1 MCLILFAHRV
11 HPRYP
16 LVIAANRDEFHER
29 ETHPA
34 SWWPDESILG
44 GRDLEAGGTW
54 LGVNPHGAFAAVTN
68 YRDPSVNEPGSPSR
82 GDLPVAALR
91 AGRPGAAFG
100 DWVDSHGD
108 RYNGFNLLFG
118 DERAVRYSSNRGVGT
133 RLLEPG
139 LYGLSNHLLE
149 SPWPK
154 VERGKSLMRTH
165 LAASSGPDPE
175 ALLDMLHDRQRP
187 DDAHLPDTGIG
198 LEWER
203 LLAPMFI
210 VSRRY
215 GTRASTVVLLDET
228 GLLSFAERTYDWQGN
243 TLDEAHYQ
251 FRAEDAPASDG

>member
-11 HPRYP
+11 HPRFP

-29 ETHPA
+29 ETRPA
-34 SWWPDESILG
+34 AWWPDEPILA

-54 LGVNPHGAFAAVTN
+54 LGVNPKGAFAAVTN
-68 YRDPSVNEPGSPSR
+68 YRDPSINEPGSPSR
-82 GDLPVAALR
+82 GALPVAALR
-91 AGRPGAAFG
+91 AGRPGRDFG
-100 DWVDSHGD
+100 AWLDRDGH

-118 DERAVRYSSNRGVGT
+118 DGRDIRYGSNRGAPT
-133 RLLEPG
+133 RVLEPG

-154 VERGKSLMRTH
+154 VERGKSLLRPW
-165 LAASSGPDPE
+165 LAGDATPTPGP
-175 ALLDMLHDRQRP
+175 LLEMLRDRARP
-187 DDAHLPDTGIG
+187 DDDYLPDTGIG

-215 GTRASTVVLLDET
+215 GTRASTVVIVDAT
-228 GLLSFAERTYDWQGN
+228 GRIQFAERTYDWQGN
-243 TLDEAHYQ
+243 AIGDVHFEFTVE
-251 FRAEDAPASDG
+251 

>member
-16 LVIAANRDEFHER
+16 LIIAANRDEFHER
-29 ETHPA
+29 ETAQAH
-34 SWWPDESILG
+34 WWADEDILA

-54 LGVNPHGAFAAVTN
+54 LGVNRQGAFAAVTN

-82 GDLPVAALR
+82 GELPVAALR
-91 AGRPGAAFG
+91 TGSPGEDFARRLAEQAP
-100 DWVDSHGD
+100 

-118 DERAVRYSSNRGVGT
+118 GRDGIHYVSNRAQGPRALARGF
-133 RLLEPG
+133 
-139 LYGLSNHLLE
+139 YGLSNELLE
-149 SPWPK
+149 TPWPK
-154 VERGKSLMRTH
+154 VDRGK
-165 LAASSGPDPE
+165 
-175 ALLDMLHDRQRP
+175 ALLRPYLEATAAPEPALLLDLLHDRERP

-215 GTRASTVVLLDET
+215 GTRASTVVTLDDE
-228 GLLSFAERTYDWQGN
+228 GLMRFAERTYDWHGDP
-243 TLDEAHYQ
+243 LGEIHESFHVAGPG
-251 FRAEDAPASDG
+251 A